1 MEPLRS
7 DMRPAEALSGTER
20 DARIEQLLLAGL
32 DQYFAHQYE
41 QAINVWTRVLFL
53 DRTHDRARAYIERA
67 RRAQAEVQR
76 ESEAMLHEGIEAFH
90 EGDVARARDLVAAAL
105 DRGAPPDEAHGM
117 LDRIERLGAGQTAPT
132 AQPAGAPTR
141 PPRWRTRR
149 RAPTAAPGRARA
161 HTAALPRRGH
171 GWMAAALLVAAA
183 IGALAV
189 GAWGVAIPEPSTWPI
204 FQAAPFGETRATVP
218 IARQA
223 LPLPGATETF
233 LARAH
238 ALAASGRL
246 HDALRALDRIPI
258 GDPLHADAERLRA
271 EIQRQLLAIADADRP
286 PAQSDPVSAPPPE

>member
-1 MEPLRS
+1 MDPLRS
-7 DMRPAEALSGTER
+7 DMRPAEALSGSER

-90 EGDVARARDLVAAAL
+90 EGDVARARELVAAAL

-117 LDRIERLGAGQTAPT
+117 LDRIERLGAGQTIPT
-132 AQPAGAPTR
+132 PRRRTSAH
-141 PPRWRTRR
+141 PPRWRPRR
-149 RAPTAAPGRARA
+149 TVPTAPPGEPLP
-161 HTAALPRRGH
+161 HTASLPRGGH
-171 GWMAAALLVAAA
+171 RWMAAALLVAAA

-189 GAWGVAIPEPSTWPI
+189 GAWGVAIPEPATWPI
-204 FQAAPFGETRATVP
+204 FQSATFSKTAAAVP

-233 LARAH
+233 LARGQ

-246 HDALRALDRIPI
+246 HDALRTIDRIPV

-271 EIQRQLLAIADADRP
+271 DIQRQLLAIADAERP
-286 PAQSDPVSAPPPE
+286 APQADPLPLPPPE